1 MTRPTRSHARL
12 AAAIFPYLAL
22 VLLAPARTARAQ
34 TSVAP
39 QDTSIDPQLF
49 QPAIGPQNFLTVEG
63 ADVPEHKRLSFGL
76 TLNYQQRPYTIFT
89 QTPNGSG
96 ETHII
101 DNQLTSELDA
111 AIGLFGRYQVGI
123 GIPFTLYLDGDEV
136 NAMGMPANLHLVE
149 TGIGDIR
156 LAGEGPPRDPGTRR
170 PVRPRRSRPD

>member
-63 ADVPEHKRLSFGL
+63 ADVPDHKRLSFGL

-89 QTPNGSG
+89 QTPNGVGRDAHRRQPAHQRAGRGHRPLRPLSDR
-96 ETHII
+96 HRHSVHAS
-101 DNQLTSELDA
+101 TSTA
-111 AIGLFGRYQVGI
+111 
-123 GIPFTLYLDGDEV
+123 
-136 NAMGMPANLHLVE
+136 
-149 TGIGDIR
+149 
-156 LAGEGPPRDPGTRR
+156 TR
-170 PVRPRRSRPD
+170 